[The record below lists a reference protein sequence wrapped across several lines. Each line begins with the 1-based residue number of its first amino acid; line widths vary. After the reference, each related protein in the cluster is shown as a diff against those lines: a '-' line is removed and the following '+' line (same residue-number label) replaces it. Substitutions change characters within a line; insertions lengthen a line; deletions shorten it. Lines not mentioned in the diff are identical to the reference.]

1 MIFEWDEDKRIET
14 IRDRGLDFGS
24 AWRFFDGRPA
34 VHVPRVPAKVDGK
47 PPRSSKVRISRLC
60 GCGAAGQ
67 CALSRSGEPMATKKK
82 RIVRYTTDELRKME
96 KAGKV
101 RSDWKRA
108 AKMPVPDGSNLDDA
122 IEPVRM
128 DWATTTLPARRR
140 KAHASLRLDADM
152 LDWFRAQGR
161 GYQTKINAILR
172 SYFEHHT
179 R

>member
-1 MIFEWDEDKRIET
+1 
-14 IRDRGLDFGS
+14 
-24 AWRFFDGRPA
+24 
-34 VHVPRVPAKVDGK
+34 
-47 PPRSSKVRISRLC
+47 
-60 GCGAAGQ
+60 
-67 CALSRSGEPMATKKK
+67 MATKKK
-82 RIVRYTTDELRKME
+82 RIVRYTTDELKAME

-108 AKMPVPDGSNLDDA
+108 ARMPVPDESNPDDA
-122 IEPVRM
+122 IEPVRI
-128 DWATTTLPARRR
+128 DWATTSLPVRRR

>member
-1 MIFEWDEDKRIET
+1 
-14 IRDRGLDFGS
+14 
-24 AWRFFDGRPA
+24 
-34 VHVPRVPAKVDGK
+34 
-47 PPRSSKVRISRLC
+47 
-60 GCGAAGQ
+60 
-67 CALSRSGEPMATKKK
+67 MATKKK
-82 RIVRYTTDELRKME
+82 RIVRYTTNELRAME

-101 RSDWKRA
+101 RSNWKRA
-108 AKMPVPDGSNLDDA
+108 TKMPVPDGSNPDDA

-128 DWATTTLPARRR
+128 DWVTTKLPMPRR

-172 SYFEHHT
+172 SYFEQHT